1 MVPHPPPYTPNPP
14 TSTHGNWRFKKLDL
28 PLFDGVNP
36 DGWILRAERYFRF
49 YRLEETEKVE
59 AAVVALEGDALLWF
73 QWENGR
79 SFRWEELKGLLLRQF
94 RPAAAGSLHEQ
105 WLAHEQEGSVVEYRR
120 RFIELLAPLEG
131 IPEEVAKCQFINKL
145 NGDIRAEVR
154 LLNPS
159 TLDMAMDM
167 AVKAEDKLKWAG
179 PRKINLTQ
187 NRPQN
192 SLATHSAYLQPTPTS
207 YRTHTQSYNKP
218 NNQTYQPSQNGSNN
232 FSNRSTATSHNFP
245 ARNFPITNPM
255 RGSGEVRRL
264 SEKEMQQKRE
274 KGLCFRCDEKWN
286 VGHRCRRRE
295 LSVLVCAE
303 EEGDE
308 VEALLGDTEV
318 EEVREDATIENQPEI
333 SLNSVG
339 NQYTEDN
346 ENAGTD

>member
-1 MVPHPPPYTPNPP
+1 
-14 TSTHGNWRFKKLDL
+14 
-28 PLFDGVNP
+28 
-36 DGWILRAERYFRF
+36 
-49 YRLEETEKVE
+49 
-59 AAVVALEGDALLWF
+59 
-73 QWENGR
+73 
-79 SFRWEELKGLLLRQF
+79 
-94 RPAAAGSLHEQ
+94 
-105 WLAHEQEGSVVEYRR
+105 
-120 RFIELLAPLEG
+120 
-131 IPEEVAKCQFINKL
+131 
-145 NGDIRAEVR
+145 
-154 LLNPS
+154 
-159 TLDMAMDM
+159 
-167 AVKAEDKLKWAG
+167 
-179 PRKINLTQ
+179 
-187 NRPQN
+187 
-192 SLATHSAYLQPTPTS
+192 
-207 YRTHTQSYNKP
+207 
-218 NNQTYQPSQNGSNN
+218 
-232 FSNRSTATSHNFP
+232 
-245 ARNFPITNPM
+245 M